1 MKNKISLILNFILSS
16 LIAFSL
22 PVASGIIFMNITGHS
37 KGYGYDL
44 RDEKDISVLFG
55 CFELIILLTIA
66 TSSNVYLFKR
76 ISKKGKLITSLTVLF
91 FAALFAL
98 CIYLIGGWN
107 EFGKAF
113 NNTTSDIKVN
123 HIWKE

>member
-16 LIAFSL
+16 VIAFSL
-22 PVASGIIFMNITGHS
+22 PVASGIIFMNITGHA

-55 CFELIILLTIA
+55 CIELVILLVLAI
-66 TSSNVYLFKR
+66 SSNAYLFKR

-91 FAALFAL
+91 LAALFAL

-107 EFGKAF
+107 EFGNF
-113 NNTTSDIKVN
+113 F
-123 HIWKE
+123 HP

>member
-55 CFELIILLTIA
+55 CFELIILLTVA

-91 FAALFAL
+91 LQHCSL
-98 CIYLIGGWN
+98 YVYILSEVGMNSEKPLI
-107 EFGKAF
+107 
-113 NNTTSDIKVN
+113 TQHQT
-123 HIWKE
+123 